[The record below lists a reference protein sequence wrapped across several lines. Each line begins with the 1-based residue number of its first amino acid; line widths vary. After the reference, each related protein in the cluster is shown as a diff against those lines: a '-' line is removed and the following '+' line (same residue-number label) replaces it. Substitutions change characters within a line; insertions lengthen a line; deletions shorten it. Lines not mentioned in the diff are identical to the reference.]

1 MTQSSTPVRSR
12 NLDLQRTNLEFRD
25 QSKND
30 QTVSKNYQRLIYDT
44 ISGVYN
50 VNNNKKTVEDLREEL
65 IGGIRRSMHNV
76 FGDLTLNDISD
87 PLGGGT
93 FYFKKGLIESYNF
106 KNLSGGEK
114 SAFDIILDMHIK
126 RRFYSDAI
134 WCIDELE
141 THLHTRVQG
150 ALLKEMYALIPE
162 NSQLWITTHSL
173 GVMRAAQALSIENP
187 GTVSIL
193 DFDGVEP
200 DEPRQ
205 LSPSNIGRVAW
216 EKMLSIAI
224 DDLSSRIV
232 PSVIVVCEGSAI
244 GNRRKNFDAEIYN
257 RILGSSTA
265 DVVFVS
271 GGSSSQVTAT
281 GNNVRSTLNDVAAGA
296 RVISLCDRDDKS
308 EQETIEFEIDGN
320 IVLRERNLESY
331 LFADDVLI
339 KLCAL
344 SVQEDKVSDV
354 LELKSNA
361 MAASLSRANPV
372 DDLKSASGEIF
383 TGIRRLLKL
392 NRCGDKTDSFM
403 RDTLAPLITEGMK
416 THSAMKADILDRL

>member
-1 MTQSSTPVRSR
+1 
-12 NLDLQRTNLEFRD
+12 
-25 QSKND
+25 
-30 QTVSKNYQRLIYDT
+30 
-44 ISGVYN
+44 
-50 VNNNKKTVEDLREEL
+50 
-65 IGGIRRSMHNV
+65 
-76 FGDLTLNDISD
+76 
-87 PLGGGT
+87 
-93 FYFKKGLIESYNF
+93 
-106 KNLSGGEK
+106 
-114 SAFDIILDMHIK
+114 
-126 RRFYSDAI
+126 
-134 WCIDELE
+134 
-141 THLHTRVQG
+141 
-150 ALLKEMYALIPE
+150 
-162 NSQLWITTHSL
+162 
-173 GVMRAAQALSIENP
+173 
-187 GTVSIL
+187 
-193 DFDGVEP
+193 
-200 DEPRQ
+200 
-205 LSPSNIGRVAW
+205 
-216 EKMLSIAI
+216 MLSIAI